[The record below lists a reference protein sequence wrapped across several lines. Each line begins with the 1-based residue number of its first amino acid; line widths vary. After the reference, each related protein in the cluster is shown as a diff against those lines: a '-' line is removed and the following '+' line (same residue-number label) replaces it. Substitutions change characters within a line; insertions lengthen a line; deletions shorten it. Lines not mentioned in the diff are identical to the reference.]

1 MFKSKKVL
9 SFIMALGLLLLA
21 GCGNSGEVKTSGD
34 GESGSDSGKY
44 KIGVTVYYMSE
55 FITLA
60 VGGLEDAAEK
70 HNVDINV
77 LEAKND
83 VATQIS
89 QMENLIAQGVDAIIV
104 AAVDSDSLDGTIKKA
119 RDAGIEVVGLNMI
132 INSDHLSSYIG
143 PNDVQA
149 GELETQYVVDQLGG
163 KGNVV
168 IFEGPIGISAQIQ
181 RKEGIY
187 NVIDANDGMN
197 VLEIQTANWS
207 REEALTIMENWIQ
220 SHGDKIDAVVAQN
233 DEMALGATQALENAG
248 MRDDV
253 LVVGVDAI
261 EDAVKAIEAGR
272 MDASVFQDAA
282 LEGGQA
288 VDLAVALL
296 KGEEVEKYN
305 AIEMELVT
313 KENAAEYLKI
323 YQ

>member
-1 MFKSKKVL
+1 MFKKKSVL
-9 SFIMALGLLLLA
+9 TIILAVGMLLLTA
-21 GCGNSGEVKTSGD
+21 CGGD
-34 GESGSDSGKY
+34 SSKADTSGSDADSEGDSKY

-60 VGGLEDAAEK
+60 VEGLEAKAEELD
-70 HNVDINV
+70 VDLSV

-89 QMENLIAQGVDAIIV
+89 QMENLIAQNVDAIIV

-132 INSDHLSSYIG
+132 INSEHLSTYVG

-149 GELETQYVVDQLGG
+149 GELETQYVVDQLDG

-168 IFEGPIGISAQIQ
+168 ILEGPIGISAQIQ

-187 NVIDANDGMN
+187 NVIDANEGME

-220 SHGDKIDAVVAQN
+220 SHGDDIDAVIAEN
-233 DEMALGATQALENAG
+233 DEMALGAVQALENAG
-248 MRDDV
+248 MNDV
-253 LVVGVDAI
+253 QVVGVDAI
-261 EDAVKAIEAGR
+261 EDAVEAIKAGR
-272 MDASVFQDAA
+272 MHASVFQDAA
-282 LEGGQA
+282 LEGGLSVEYA
-288 VDLAVALL
+288 VDLLN
-296 KGEEVEKYN
+296 GETVDKHN
-305 AIEMELVT
+305 AIEMELVVQD
-313 KENAAEYLKI
+313 NADKYLEI
-323 YQ
+323 YK